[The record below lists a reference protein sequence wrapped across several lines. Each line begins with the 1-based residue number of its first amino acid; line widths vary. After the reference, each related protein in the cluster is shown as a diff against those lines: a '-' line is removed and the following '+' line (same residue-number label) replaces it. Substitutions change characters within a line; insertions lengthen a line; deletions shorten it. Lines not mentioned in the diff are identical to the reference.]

1 MTSSFRVGLLNFVTG
16 DRTTLLSLNELGE
29 KSQATIILSKFV
41 NKL

>member
-1 MTSSFRVGLLNFVTG
+1 MTSSFRVGLLNFVIG
-16 DRTTLLSLNELGE
+16 DRITLLRLNKLVE